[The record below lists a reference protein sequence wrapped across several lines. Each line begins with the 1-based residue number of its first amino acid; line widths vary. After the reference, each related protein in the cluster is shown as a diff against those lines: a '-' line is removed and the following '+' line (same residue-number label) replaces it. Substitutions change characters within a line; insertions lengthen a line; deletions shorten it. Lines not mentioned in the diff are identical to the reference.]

1 MDKTVDDIVKH
12 LLQEQAPDGL
22 KVMVLDDGLC
32 YPVYKIKTCY
42 VKPTIDWTGGK
53 CYTTVDKHEKRAI
66 KIMLIE

>member
-1 MDKTVDDIVKH
+1 MDKTVDDVMKC

-22 KVMVLDDGLC
+22 KVMTIHDGLC

-42 VKPTIDWTGGK
+42 VIPTTDWTKSK
-53 CYTTVDKHEKRAI
+53 CYTTVDKHEKGAI